1 MNMMNN
7 NSLTPVPQNFA
18 NMQPQMM
25 PFPNGAGNI
34 RPDINMPM
42 PMPTNPTGNPA
53 TQGVS

>member
-1 MNMMNN
+1 MMNN